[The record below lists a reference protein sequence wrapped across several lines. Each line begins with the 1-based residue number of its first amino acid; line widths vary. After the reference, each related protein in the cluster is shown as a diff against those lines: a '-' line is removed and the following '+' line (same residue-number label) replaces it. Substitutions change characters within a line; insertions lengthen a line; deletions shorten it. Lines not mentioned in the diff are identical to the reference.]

1 MAKVM
6 RLPMGIVPVAYDT
19 FGELKFSALR
29 REVYEQ
35 NEDGTAS
42 NVLERRVYDLKC
54 KGQGCMVQVSIPA
67 SVQLKEFDYNAEVEM
82 INPIPRGIAN
92 ATFQSVDANWHVNA
106 DDIILKKSAPVQT
119 NPQPQKKYP
128 PVEK

>member
-1 MAKVM
+1 MAKAM
-6 RLPMGIVPVAYDT
+6 RLPHGIVPVVYDT

-54 KGQGCMVQVSIPA
+54 KGQGCMVQVSVPA
-67 SVQLKEFDYNAEVEM
+67 SVPLKEFDYNAEVEM
-82 INPIPRGIAN
+82 VNPIPNAIAN
-92 ATFQSVDANWHVNA
+92 ATFQSVDANWYISA
-106 DDIILKKSAPVQT
+106 DDIILKKSVPVQAS
-119 NPQPQKKYP
+119 PQPQKKYP